1 MSTVYLIVDTSRY
14 RPPIYRVECQTE
26 AEVEFVRGMHGEWA
40 GNLEDGCASESEE
53 GASFGLGELEAWLD
67 GKSKED
73 IFDAADLAAGVW
85 PAVLTDDFR
94 ARFTPARD
102 GRVFMAM
109 VCR

>member
-1 MSTVYLIVDTSRY
+1 MSTVYLIVDTGRH
-14 RPPIYRVECQTE
+14 RPPIYRVECQSV
-26 AEVEFVRGMHGEWA
+26 AEFEFVRGMDGEWA
-40 GNLEDGCASESEE
+40 GNLEDGCAPHSEE
-53 GASFGLGELEAWLD
+53 GPSFGLGELAAWLD
-67 GKSKED
+67 GKSKEE
-73 IFDAADLAAGVW
+73 IFEGADLAAGVW